1 MDRFL
6 AEFLALRLD
15 SSNIFMAQ
23 VLSICSYVNNIVYSQ
38 DHQIEQG
45 HAWVYNTCL
54 KLNQISVINVE
65 FDYYYYYYYYYY
77 VRDENSRDKNMFILI
92 K

>member
-1 MDRFL
+1 MDCFS

-23 VLSICSYVNNIVYSQ
+23 VLSICSYVNIVYSQ

-45 HAWVYNTCL
+45 HAWVYKTCL
-54 KLNQISVINVE
+54 KFNRISVINVE
-65 FDYYYYYYYYYY
+65 FDYYYY
-77 VRDENSRDKNMFILI
+77 VRDENNRDKNMFILI